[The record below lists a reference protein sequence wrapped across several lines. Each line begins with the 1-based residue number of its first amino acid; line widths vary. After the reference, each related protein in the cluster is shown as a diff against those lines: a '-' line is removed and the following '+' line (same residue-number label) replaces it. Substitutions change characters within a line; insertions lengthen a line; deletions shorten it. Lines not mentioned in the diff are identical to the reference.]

1 MVSAF
6 GFLIKWTRFEHW
18 PEISHCILGQDASL
32 LISFTTLPLSIQV
45 CRHLHVPAILM
56 LGGQSCNGLA
66 SHPGGSRN
74 TCTYIQYVHVHTSH
88 IFHLRFIRVAVHV

>member
-6 GFLIKWTRFEHW
+6 GFLIKWTRFKHW

-45 CRHLHVPAILM
+45 CIHLHVPAILM
-56 LGGQSCNGLA
+56 LGG
-66 SHPGGSRN
+66 GGSP
-74 TCTYIQYVHVHTSH
+74 
-88 IFHLRFIRVAVHV
+88 AMD